1 MVKENTMK
9 QTEIGLLPGDWEVI
23 ELGDIVDYIKGYP
36 FKSKDYCS
44 DGVRIIRISDTTYN
58 SIKDYGQIYVSDKV
72 ANSTKR
78 WSLNRGDLIVS
89 TVGSKPPMYD
99 SMVGKVIFVKA
110 KYAGALL
117 NQNAVL
123 FKNKNNSI
131 QIILS
136 NIFNSKRYVEF
147 IESIYR
153 GNANQA
159 SITLEEL
166 FKFQIPLPPLPEQEA
181 IAEALSDADA
191 WIESLE
197 QLIAK
202 KRLIKQGAMQELLSP
217 KEDWEVK
224 KLGEMGE
231 IVTGNTPS
239 TTDISN
245 YGEDFLFISP
255 ADLGTSK
262 YIFNSEKK
270 LSVKGFSLS
279 RKLKINSVLITCI
292 GSTIGKLGIT
302 KFTSCTNQQINA
314 IYCNENYNYGFLY
327 YLLALN
333 SEIIKLSASQQ
344 AVPLL
349 NKTDFS
355 NLEFPFPSLTE
366 QTRIA
371 TILSDMDAELE
382 ALEGQLGKARKVKQG
397 MMQELLTGRVRLV

>member
-1 MVKENTMK
+1 MR
-9 QTEIGLLPGDWEVI
+9 QTEIGLIPEEWEIKSVA
-23 ELGDIVDYIKGYP
+23 ELIDESSIISHLDGNHGALYP
-36 FKSKDYCS
+36 KSNEFVE
-44 DGVRIIRISDTTYN
+44 DGVAYVGANALINNKI
-58 SIKDYGQIYVSDKV
+58 DYG
-72 ANSTKR
+72 
-78 WSLNRGDLIVS
+78 
-89 TVGSKPPMYD
+89 
-99 SMVGKVIFVKA
+99 KA
-110 KYAGALL
+110 KYLSAKRADTFIKGVAKAGD
-117 NQNAVL
+117 VL
-123 FKNKNNSI
+123 FAHNATVGPVGLVDNSYDK
-131 QIILS
+131 IILS
-136 NIFNSKRYVEF
+136 TTLTYYRTDNSKLLSKYLLYEF
-147 IESIYR
+147 QTDRFIRQYSSVMSQSTR
-153 GNANQA
+153 NQVPI
-159 SITLEEL
+159 SPQR
-166 FKFQIPLPPLPEQEA
+166 KFVVCVPPLPEQEA

-202 KRLIKQGAMQELLSP
+202 KRLVKQGAMQELLSP

-224 KLGEMGE
+224 KLGEVGE

-314 IYCNENYNYGFLY
+314 ICCNDNYNYGFLY

-382 ALEGQLGKARKVKQG
+382 ALESQLGKAKKVKQG